1 MFADIINILTMFF
14 ITIYKDSRKVKIDR
28 NCVSKCNLYPYF
40 LIQQNLLISGEKMWM
55 SAELKGCVAWFIY
68 FLNLLW
74 VRYNCAKFEHCRI
87 CLTDFREGAFLRGAP
102 PPPPHPWAAPKKLI
116 LNRVKRTYET
126 TWKHMKL
133 AMISSNE
140 KLINSQCITILRH
153 FGISF
158 IDENKCFPSMY
169 WLPKL
174 PSNTEKA
181 SLIIIVS

>member
-87 CLTDFREGAFLRGAP
+87 CLTAFRAGAFLRP
-102 PPPPHPWAAPKKLI
+102 PPLI
-116 LNRVKRTYET
+116 RELPRKSSSWIGLRE
-126 TWKHMKL
+126 HMKL
-133 AMISSNE
+133 PENIWNLQWLAAMKSWLTANVSLFWDILVFLLLMKTNVSH
-140 KLINSQCITILRH
+140 QCIGYLNYLQIL
-153 FGISF
+153 
-158 IDENKCFPSMY
+158 K
-169 WLPKL
+169 KL
-174 PSNTEKA
+174 
-181 SLIIIVS
+181 VW